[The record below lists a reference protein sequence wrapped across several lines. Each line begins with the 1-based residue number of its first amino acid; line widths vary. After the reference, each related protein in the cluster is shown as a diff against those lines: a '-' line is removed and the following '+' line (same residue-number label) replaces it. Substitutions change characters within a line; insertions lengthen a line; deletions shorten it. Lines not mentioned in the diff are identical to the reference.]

1 MFQAKDEQQEANT
14 WGGDAGNKV
23 RTWMDGDQ

>member
-14 WGGDAGNKV
+14 WGGGAGNKV
-23 RTWMDGDQ
+23 RSWMDDDQ